1 MDKYKEILIEERH
14 LYGGSH
20 TLKMWVHGLKSGFIV
35 SDCVRKK
42 KYEFDKTINNIY
54 STYDFILCCI

>member
-1 MDKYKEILIEERH
+1 MDKYKEILIEESH

-20 TLKMWVHGLKSGFIV
+20 TLKMWVHGLNSGFIV

-42 KYEFDKTINNIY
+42 KYEFDSFKDAKGCFL
-54 STYDFILCCI
+54 SL